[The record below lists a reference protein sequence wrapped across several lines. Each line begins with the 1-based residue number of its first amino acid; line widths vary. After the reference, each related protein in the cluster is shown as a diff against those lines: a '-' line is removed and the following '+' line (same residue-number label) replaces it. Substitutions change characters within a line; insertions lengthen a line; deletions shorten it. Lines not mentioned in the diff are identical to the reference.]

1 MVASPFLFGEYV
13 QVTIWFWVLFNLFIL
28 GMLALD
34 LGVFHRNVH
43 EVRTREAAMW
53 SGIWVTLSLLF
64 NLGIWIFAGPEPA
77 LQFLT
82 GYLIEKALS
91 VDNIF
96 VMVLIFGYFGVAPK
110 YQHRVLF
117 WGILGAL
124 VMRGIFIVVGTVLI
138 KQFHWI
144 IYIFGALLVYT
155 GTRMAFRDEAPFD
168 AENNRLLRWARKV
181 IPLSRQYHGKHFT
194 VVENGRRLATPL
206 LLVLIMVEFTD
217 LVFAI
222 DSIPA
227 IFAVTTEPF
236 IVYTSNVFAILGL
249 RSLYFLLANVVH
261 KFRYLK
267 YGLSF
272 ILVFVGV
279 KMLLSDIQ
287 KVPIG
292 ASLVVIAL
300 ALTISILASLMVPE
314 ETEDEEV
321 PPDIVDGGDAVEELP
336 PPPLRQTGS

>member
-1 MVASPFLFGEYV
+1 M
-13 QVTIWFWVLFNLFIL
+13 QVTIWFWILFNVFIL

-34 LGVFHRNVH
+34 LGVFHRTAH
-43 EVRTREAAMW
+43 EVRLREAAIW
-53 SGIWVTLSLLF
+53 SGVWITISLCF
-64 NLGIWIFAGPEPA
+64 NLGLYLIWGPEPA

-117 WGILGAL
+117 WGIIGAL
-124 VMRGIFIVVGTVLI
+124 IMRGIFIVVGAVLI
-138 KQFHWI
+138 KKFHWV
-144 IYIFGALLVYT
+144 IYLFGGLLVLT
-155 GTRMAFRDEAPFD
+155 GTRMAFREEEAFD
-168 AENNRLLRWARKV
+168 AEGNKVLKLARRL
-181 IPLSRQYHGKHFT
+181 IPLSRQYHGKHFL
-194 VVENGRRLATPL
+194 VKENGKLLATPL

-236 IVYTSNVFAILGL
+236 IVFTSNVFAILGL
-249 RSLYFLLANVVH
+249 RSLYFLLAGIVH

-292 ASLVVIAL
+292 ASLVVIFL
-300 ALTISILASLMVPE
+300 ALTISIVASLIVPAE
-314 ETEDEEV
+314 EEPIDEELLEISEEG
-321 PPDIVDGGDAVEELP
+321 PVDEELP
-336 PPPLRQTGS
+336 PSELKTGT

>member
-1 MVASPFLFGEYV
+1 M
-13 QVTIWFWVLFNLFIL
+13 QVTIWFWVLFNLFVL

-34 LGVFHRNVH
+34 LGVFHRTAH
-43 EVRTREAAMW
+43 EVRMREAAIW
-53 SGIWVTLSLLF
+53 SAIWVTLSLAF
-64 NLGIWIFAGPEPA
+64 NFGLYLFAGPEA
-77 LQFLT
+77 GLAFLS

-117 WGILGAL
+117 WGIIGAL
-124 VMRGIFIVVGTVLI
+124 IMRGIFIVVGTVLI
-138 KQFHWI
+138 KQFHWV
-144 IYIFGALLVYT
+144 IYIFGGLLVIT
-155 GTRMAFRDEAPFD
+155 GTRMAFREEKPFD
-168 AENNRLLRWARKV
+168 AEDNKLLSFVRKI
-181 IPLSRQYHGKHFT
+181 IPVSRQYHGKHFLIK
-194 VVENGRRLATPL
+194 ENGKLLATPL

-249 RSLYFLLANVVH
+249 RSLYFLLAGVVH

-292 ASLVVIAL
+292 ASLLVIAL
-300 ALTISILASLMVPE
+300 ALTISIVASLILPADEDIEME
-314 ETEDEEV
+314 ELLEISEEG
-321 PPDIVDGGDAVEELP
+321 PVEEEDLAV
-336 PPPLRQTGS
+336 PPPLRNTGS

>member
-1 MVASPFLFGEYV
+1 M

-34 LGVFHRNVH
+34 LGVFHRKAH
-43 EVRTREAAMW
+43 EVSLREAAIW
-53 SGIWVTLSLLF
+53 SAIWVTLSLTF
-64 NLGIWIFAGPEPA
+64 NLGLYLLAGTEPA
-77 LQFLT
+77 LSFLT

-138 KQFHWI
+138 KQFHWV
-144 IYIFGALLVYT
+144 IYVFGALLVVT
-155 GTRMAFRDEAPFD
+155 GTRMAFREEEPFD
-168 AENNRLLRWARKV
+168 PESNKLLRLARRIMPV
-181 IPLSRQYHGKHFT
+181 SRQYHGKHF
-194 VVENGRRLATPL
+194 VVRENGRLLATPL

-249 RSLYFLLANVVH
+249 RSLYFLLAGIVH

-279 KMLLSDIQ
+279 KMLLADIQ

-300 ALTISILASLMVPE
+300 ALTISILASLVIPE
-314 ETEDEEV
+314 EVDEDEEEKELLEV
-321 PPDIVDGGDAVEELP
+321 VDGGDAEDELP
-336 PPPLRQTGS
+336 RPEEFRPTGS

>member
-1 MVASPFLFGEYV
+1 
-13 QVTIWFWVLFNLFIL
+13 
-28 GMLALD
+28 MLALD
-34 LGVFHRNVH
+34 LGVFHRTAH
-43 EVRTREAAMW
+43 EVRLREAAIW
-53 SGIWVTLSLLF
+53 SGVWITISLCF
-64 NLGIWIFAGPEPA
+64 NLGLYLIWGPEPA

-117 WGILGAL
+117 WGIIGAL
-124 VMRGIFIVVGTVLI
+124 IMRGIFIVVGAVLI
-138 KQFHWI
+138 KKFHWV
-144 IYIFGALLVYT
+144 IYLFGGLLVLT
-155 GTRMAFRDEAPFD
+155 GTRMAFREEEAFD
-168 AENNRLLRWARKV
+168 AEGNKVLKLARRL
-181 IPLSRQYHGKHFT
+181 IPLSRQYHGKHFL
-194 VVENGRRLATPL
+194 VKENGKLLATPL

-236 IVYTSNVFAILGL
+236 IVFTSNVFAILGL
-249 RSLYFLLANVVH
+249 RSLYFLLAGIVH

-292 ASLVVIAL
+292 ASLVVIFL
-300 ALTISILASLMVPE
+300 ALTISIVASLIVPAE
-314 ETEDEEV
+314 EEPIDEELLEISEEG
-321 PPDIVDGGDAVEELP
+321 PVDEELP
-336 PPPLRQTGS
+336 PSELKTGT